1 MPEIKGF
8 RAWRY
13 NKEKV
18 KRFSEVL
25 APPYDVISKKE
36 QEELHRGSAHNVV
49 RLILGKEARGDS
61 TGNNKYTRAG
71 EFFENWRSSKVLFQ
85 DASPAIYVYV
95 QDYKEN
101 RKPQRRIGFIAA
113 MKLDERAVLRH
124 ENTLAAPKEDRMALI
139 KEVRANLSPIFGLFE
154 DKSGVVQ
161 KILNRIVGAGL
172 PAGQAGS
179 LRPAIDAA
187 IEGVRHRLFVEQRSD
202 VLAAIVKA
210 MRLKPVF
217 IADGHHRFEV
227 ACQYKK
233 WMKSQVKLSGRW
245 SATKASADQSANVPL
260 ADWNYVMTYF
270 SDCLHN
276 PFTIYPTHRLIRVKK
291 NAGAPLELLKQ
302 KGALKKFKTLPNILH
317 DLSKTRLADPNKNY
331 RFGVYTKK
339 DGFSIL
345 TLDKKR
351 APSKSAKI
359 SDRLDVAMLHRAIIE
374 KPEAIDFTRDA
385 AAAVKEVKKGKFD
398 LAIFLRPTS
407 LKEVVDVSK
416 KGLKMPQK
424 STYFY
429 PKLLS
434 GLVFHRFE

>member
-18 KRFSEVL
+18 KRFSAVL

-36 QEELHRGSAHNVV
+36 QEELHRESAHNVV
-49 RLILGKEARGDS
+49 RLILGREARGDS

-71 EFFENWRSSKVLFQ
+71 EFFENWRSSKVLYQ
-85 DASPAIYVYV
+85 DALQAIYVYV
-95 QDYKEN
+95 QDYREN
-101 RKPQRRIGFIAA
+101 GRAQKRIGFIAA
-113 MKLDERAVLRH
+113 MKLDERAVLKH
-124 ENTLAAPKEDRMALI
+124 ENTLAAPKKDRLALI

-154 DKSGVVQ
+154 DKKGEVQ
-161 KILNRIVGAGL
+161 KILKRVIHK
-172 PAGQAGS
+172 Q
-179 LRPAIDAA
+179 PAID
-187 IEGVRHRLFVEQRSD
+187 VTLDNVHHRLFVEQRPD
-202 VLAAIVKA
+202 VLEAISKA
-210 MRLKPVF
+210 MRSKPVF

-227 ACQYKK
+227 ACQYKRL
-233 WMKSQVKLSGRW
+233 MESRLVRH
-245 SATKASADQSANVPL
+245 KARRTNPPQSA
-260 ADWNYVMTYF
+260 AGWDYVMTYF

-276 PFTIYPTHRLIRVKK
+276 PFTIYPTHRLIRMKK
-291 NAGAPLELLKQ
+291 NVGAPLELLKQ
-302 KGALKKFKTLPNILH
+302 RGTLEKFKTLQNILH
-317 DLSKTRLADPNKNY
+317 DLSKTRRTDPNKNY

-345 TLDKKR
+345 TLDKKW
-351 APSKSAKI
+351 APPKSAKI
-359 SDRLDVAMLHRAIIE
+359 NDSLDVAVLHRAIIK
-374 KPEAIDFTRDA
+374 KPKAVDFTRDA

-407 LKEVVDVSK
+407 LKEMIDVSK